1 MDDRADALALVHEVE
16 GVVDLF
22 EPHGVRDHLVDLDLA
37 FHVLL
42 DHARQLSA
50 ALDAAEGGAH
60 PLPAG
65 DQLERARRDLAPGL
79 KEAMAARYLAAL
91 PDLDRA
97 AFETSCAV
105 LAAQRN
111 AKIVGIFTRLWK
123 RDGKPGE
130 VRDPLLGNQ

>member
-1 MDDRADALALVHEVE
+1 MIGPATYD
-16 GVVDLF
+16 VVS
-22 EPHGVRDHLVDLDLA
+22 
-37 FHVLL
+37 LL
-42 DHARQLSA
+42 ED
-50 ALDAAEGGAH
+50 
-60 PLPAG
+60 
-65 DQLERARRDLAPGL
+65 ARRDLAPGL